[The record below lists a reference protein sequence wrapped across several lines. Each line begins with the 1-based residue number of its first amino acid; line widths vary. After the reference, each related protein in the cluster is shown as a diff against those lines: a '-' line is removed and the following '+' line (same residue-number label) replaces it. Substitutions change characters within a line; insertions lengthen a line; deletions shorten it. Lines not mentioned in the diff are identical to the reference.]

1 MVCHALPMTIADR
14 QCLLLTFLP
23 ISGMIILERQTA
35 YETQPSACYF
45 RWQHVFAAALY
56 PRARCP
62 APEFA
67 NARYVD
73 WRATNAA
80 LSTLAG

>member
-1 MVCHALPMTIADR
+1 MTIVDR

-23 ISGMIILERQTA
+23 ISGMVILERQTA

-45 RWQHVFAAALY
+45 RWQHVCATALD
-56 PRARCP
+56 PRVHCP
-62 APEFA
+62 ASEFA